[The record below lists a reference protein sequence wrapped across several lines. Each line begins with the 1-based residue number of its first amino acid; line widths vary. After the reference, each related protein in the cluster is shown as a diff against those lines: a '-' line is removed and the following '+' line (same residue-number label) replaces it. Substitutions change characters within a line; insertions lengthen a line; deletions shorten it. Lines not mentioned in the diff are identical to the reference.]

1 VITQCAAELG
11 GGIGSVG
18 GSPLIID
25 CTIERCQAG
34 GFGQAQ
40 SGGYGAGIGLT
51 KGSDARIINCIIERN
66 IGYDKSFGAGV
77 YCWQSRLMLAS
88 CDISFNNAQVNVKG
102 GGLYCGGS
110 SAQATLEHCIVSNN
124 TAQTGGGIFSDSYAD
139 LNITNCTIA
148 DNTHS
153 GVYADASY
161 IAIRNSIVWYNGG
174 SAVSLGGSLSSSPIV
189 YSNIEGYYQGQGNID
204 SDPKFASRGSD
215 YHLRSNLGRFDSGR
229 WVKDS
234 FSSHSPCI
242 DAGDP
247 QDPIGAEPFPN
258 KKRINMGAYGGTR
271 EASKSIGPL
280 IFHVDVK
287 GSDYNAGLSRADAF
301 RTIQRAVD
309 EAYGGDTVMVWPGTY
324 REAVFVSGKA
334 ITIQSADDAAV
345 VMAPSNDI
353 AFTFQFAESSMCVLR
368 NFVITNC
375 DETAILCHGASP
387 ELTNLTI
394 VNNQFGIT
402 AYAGS
407 VPNITNCIFWNN
419 WNNESQ
425 KIGDLDGCRAR
436 YSNLGALGP
445 DDANLGNIS
454 KDPIFADINN
464 GDYHLQSEY
473 GRYLPKGTWTTDSQ
487 TSPCIDGG
495 DPGVHTGREQKPHGG
510 TVNMGAY
517 GGTPFASK
525 SGPSW

>member
-1 VITQCAAELG
+1 
-11 GGIGSVG
+11 
-18 GSPLIID
+18 
-25 CTIERCQAG
+25 
-34 GFGQAQ
+34 
-40 SGGYGAGIGLT
+40 
-51 KGSDARIINCIIERN
+51 
-66 IGYDKSFGAGV
+66 
-77 YCWQSRLMLAS
+77 MLAG
-88 CDISFNNAQVNVKG
+88 CDISFNSAQGNVKG

-124 TAQTGGGIFSDSYAD
+124 TADAGGGVFSDSSART
-139 LNITNCTIA
+139 NITNCTIA
-148 DNTHS
+148 DNTNS
-153 GVYADASY
+153 GVYADASH
-161 IAIRNSIVWYNGG
+161 IAIKNSIVWYNSG
-174 SAVSLGGSLSSSPIV
+174 SAVSLNGSLSSSLL
-189 YSNIEGYYQGQGNID
+189 YSNIEGYYPGQGNID

-215 YHLRSNLGRFDSGR
+215 YHLQSNLGRFNSGS

-258 KKRINMGAYGGTR
+258 NKRINMGAYGGTR

-287 GSDYNAGLSRADAF
+287 GSDYNAGLSRDDSF
-301 RTIQRAVD
+301 RTIQKAVD
-309 EAYGGDTVMVWPGTY
+309 EAYDGDTVMVWPGTY

-334 ITIQSADDAAV
+334 ITIQSAGDAAV

-353 AFTFQFAESSMCVLR
+353 AFTFQFAESSRCVLR

-375 DETAILCHGASP
+375 TQEAIICHGASP

-407 VPNITNCIFWNN
+407 VPSITNCIL
-419 WNNESQ
+419 WNNEL
-425 KIGDLDGCRAR
+425 GDLEQCRAR
-436 YSNLGALGP
+436 YSCLGALKP
-445 DDANLGNIS
+445 DDSNLGNIS
-454 KDPIFADINN
+454 EDPIFVDLKN

-473 GRYLPKGTWTTDSQ
+473 GRYLPNGSWATDSQ
-487 TSPCIDGG
+487 TGPCIDSG
-495 DPGVHTGREQKPHGG
+495 DPSMHTGREQKPHGG
-510 TVNMGAY
+510 RVNMGAY